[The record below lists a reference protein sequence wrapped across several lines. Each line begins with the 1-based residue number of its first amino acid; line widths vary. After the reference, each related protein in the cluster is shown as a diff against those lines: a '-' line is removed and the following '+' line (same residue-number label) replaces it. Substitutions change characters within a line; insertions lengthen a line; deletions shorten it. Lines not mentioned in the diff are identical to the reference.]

1 LRAQVIEAMR
11 KMRRRATGATSPS
24 PAKTSSDGD
33 GGGAAAAAAAGAA
46 AAADAPDL
54 YDAVPP
60 DVLRAAAR
68 KRSGANLYSLGK
80 TEAAS
85 PSIGSRYVD
94 PWKALDAGDLDV

>member
-1 LRAQVIEAMR
+1 MR

-24 PAKTSSDGD
+24 PAKTTSSDGD
-33 GGGAAAAAAAGAA
+33 GGGAAAANV
-46 AAADAPDL
+46 PDL